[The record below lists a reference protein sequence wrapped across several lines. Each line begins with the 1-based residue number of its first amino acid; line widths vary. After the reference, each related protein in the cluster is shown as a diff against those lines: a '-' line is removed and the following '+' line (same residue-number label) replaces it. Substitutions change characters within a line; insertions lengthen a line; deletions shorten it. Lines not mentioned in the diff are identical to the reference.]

1 MEEDNAHDIF
11 KWFNTLGPP
20 EQRISINFREETYNA
35 EITLR
40 GNLLTCISTIDAK
53 VPLLFVIEGATVRKY
68 ETEDSSF
75 ACLVVFPDPGDNLI
89 LRFDSEKARESWMV
103 KIATCSHQMVRAQ
116 LDETAYKFYTMGVKQ
131 DADVEDQSTA
141 NSFYL
146 TNPHKVTHNF
156 AISQQNNLP
165 ARRVSF
171 AEIMSESKLSIVLP
185 LELVKL
191 YKKWI
196 TEFACLLE
204 SRQLRWPSF
213 AISGLHDVLREV
225 RENSETL
232 EQCSEFLQNYSGPPF
247 RKSTE
252 KHRVAFAPVP
262 TNLHVH
268 HSTVDQRVAR
278 GVLSC
283 GTASALPLRFQS
295 GGLTRLSTL
304 LEIDQTYHDFNFFSK
319 RQMVVDLKKF
329 LGQLSHRIDVE
340 WVGGSFDK
348 RSKLC
353 SDVADGVKSVYEQL
367 KDVIDS
373 VAELEK
379 YVDILMD
386 DEKRRSFLGQNIER
400 QIPDS
405 LQNQLDTIDAM
416 LVSLSTKVAVM
427 DRINDEQ
434 SKSEVYEKSVQDAI
448 CVCLD
453 ALLMLADS
461 FMEAQLFGLG
471 AICLVLPSTLSNV
484 SSSDLIR
491 SEINHL

>member
-1 MEEDNAHDIF
+1 MKEVLLWKDSSVCREESACKINRLTDLSASPFRLIKGTDWVRLERAVRRCLHFHRGVRMEEDNAHDIF

-20 EQRISINFREETYNA
+20 QQSISVNFREETYNA
-35 EITLR
+35 ELTLR

-75 ACLVVFPDPGDNLI
+75 ACLVAFPDPGDNLI

-116 LDETAYKFYTMGVKQ
+116 LDEMAYKFYTMGVKQ
-131 DADVEDQSTA
+131 DTDVEDPSIT

-165 ARRVSF
+165 SRRVSF

-204 SRQLRWPSF
+204 SRQHRWPSF

-304 LEIDQTYHDFNFFSK
+304 LEINQTYHDFNFFSK
-319 RQMVVDLKKF
+319 RQLVMDLKKY
-329 LGQLSHRIDVE
+329 LGQLSHRIDAE

-353 SDVADGVKSVYEQL
+353 SEVADGVKSILAQNAKNEHVEGQAGISCRVAL
-367 KDVIDS
+367 RKVHDCMTSWDISNS
-373 VAELEK
+373 V
-379 YVDILMD
+379 
-386 DEKRRSFLGQNIER
+386 
-400 QIPDS
+400 
-405 LQNQLDTIDAM
+405 
-416 LVSLSTKVAVM
+416 
-427 DRINDEQ
+427 
-434 SKSEVYEKSVQDAI
+434 SKFISKH
-448 CVCLD
+448 
-453 ALLMLADS
+453 M
-461 FMEAQLFGLG
+461 
-471 AICLVLPSTLSNV
+471 V
-484 SSSDLIR
+484 SSESKCSAIVVLI
-491 SEINHL
+491 HLRYILHVTST

>member
-1 MEEDNAHDIF
+1 MFNDRRTDRLTDLPFLLIKGTDEERLERAVRVRMEEDNAHDIF

-196 TEFACLLE
+196 TEVPHSENLQKNIGLHLL
-204 SRQLRWPSF
+204 QFPPIFTYTTLLWT
-213 AISGLHDVLREV
+213 SGLLAAFSV
-225 RENSETL
+225 
-232 EQCSEFLQNYSGPPF
+232 
-247 RKSTE
+247 
-252 KHRVAFAPVP
+252 VA
-262 TNLHVH
+262 
-268 HSTVDQRVAR
+268 
-278 GVLSC
+278 
-283 GTASALPLRFQS
+283 
-295 GGLTRLSTL
+295 L
-304 LEIDQTYHDFNFFSK
+304 LLLYLFVS
-319 RQMVVDLKKF
+319 
-329 LGQLSHRIDVE
+329 RIDVE
-340 WVGGSFDK
+340 WVGASFDK

-353 SDVADGVKSVYEQL
+353 SDVADGVKSVYEQI

-373 VAELEK
+373 VAEMEK

-386 DEKRRSFLGQNIER
+386 DEKRRSFLGQNVER

-471 AICLVLPSTLSNV
+471 AICIVFLSTFLER
-484 SSSDLIR
+484 D
-491 SEINHL
+491 